1 MLMEPSLAPD
11 VARSLFRTP
20 APVLVLREVG
30 LTAVAGLESYSP
42 LGLKIRRALGAA
54 GLAFTVQSRPFSPLT
69 APEEVPVL
77 HLDGVALTDST
88 RILAHLE
95 KLAPGTLLPR
105 GPSLRAEAWLWE
117 DWADRVLSTF
127 VRASRWADA
136 RNWPSFHA
144 AMFGRSSWLVRT
156 MLAPHWRR
164 RNVAELAVLGASDA
178 SFRDDFR
185 RTIDILEARA
195 PERGFWITED
205 RPTVADVAIFAQL
218 HSLRNHLTRAQ
229 AHELACR
236 PALTDWLDRVDAA
249 TSTSGPPG
257 PLLRLG
263 SGHAPVKKSVVLAAA
278 VVCG

>member
-1 MLMEPSLAPD
+1 MLMEPSLAP
-11 VARSLFRTP
+11 TP
-20 APVLVLREVG
+20 VRPLLRAHAPALELREVG

-42 LGLKIRRALGAA
+42 FGLKIRRALGAA
-54 GLAFTVQSRPFSPLT
+54 GLPFTVRSRPFSVLS
-69 APEEVPVL
+69 APDEVPSLSVEGEEV
-77 HLDGVALTDST
+77 TDST
-88 RILAHLE
+88 RVLAHLE
-95 KLAPGTLLPR
+95 RLAPGTLLPR

-156 MLAPHWRR
+156 MLAPRWRR
-164 RNVAELAVLGASDA
+164 QVVAELHAAETSES
-178 SFRDDFR
+178 SFLDDFR

-249 TSTSGPPG
+249 TASREPPR
-257 PLLRLG
+257 PLVRLG
-263 SGHAPVKKSVVLAAA
+263 SGHALVKKSVVLAAA